1 MKIITILQVKEKVDD
16 SISEQICNVLKH
28 SHATSKDLSEE
39 LDIGE
44 GIIGV
49 VLNRMA
55 KTGVIKH
62 TGRFI
67 NRYKVYRLVRPE
79 ELELGINCEKF
90 RELLVKMIL
99 PFAKSGI
106 KVSLTSE
113 ESEIIQ
119 KLFEKSYTESG
130 ERIDG

>member
-1 MKIITILQVKEKVDD
+1 MDD

-99 PFAKSGI
+99 PFAREGI

>member
-1 MKIITILQVKEKVDD
+1 MDD
-16 SISEQICNVLKH
+16 SISEKICNVLKH
-28 SHATSKDLSEE
+28 SHATNKDLSEE

-99 PFAKSGI
+99 PFAREGI